1 MKKRIVSLLM
11 AVLMVV
17 SMAACTQKSAGETQ
31 PTQEAPAE
39 TQPQAPAESEL
50 PAADEKQAYL
60 DKVDV
65 DYSYAL
71 ALKLEEI
78 RSNEKLGYRTA
89 GSEAELATGDM
100 LKAEMERIGL
110 QNVVKDEFTLDTWTF
125 AGAQLT
131 FTDSTGA
138 DYTAELGG
146 YQTDFV
152 TDGAEVYTVIDGGR
166 GTEADLA
173 GLDVTG
179 KLVLVDI
186 NQRDEWWINYPAY
199 EAHLAGAAAVIA
211 VQDGGYGEVS
221 SDALNA
227 QDVCGPADAPAF
239 SMSRTE
245 AELLKAAMD
254 ENGEAA
260 VTLNADS
267 RVGRDGTSYN
277 IVGTI
282 PGRDAE
288 HMVLMSAHY
297 DSYFAGFQDDNA
309 AIALMM
315 GIAKGLVDSG
325 YQPEK
330 TLVFCAMAAE
340 EWGVSDTRYD
350 WSTGAY
356 NQIFR
361 VHPEWVGKVIA
372 DINFELPAMD
382 EGTSD
387 QIRTSY
393 ELKTFVEDFKTGVPQ
408 VEGVFADGIEVI
420 VPTQTWSDDF
430 SLSIAGVPS
439 SVTALR
445 GGFAKT
451 HYHSQFDNQD
461 TYSREAFLFHHN
473 MYGMLMMAYDHCAVS
488 PLDFSTRLNALRESI
503 DDTVMTQTQIAE
515 LNAALNEAE
524 AAAKDAWARVCDAND
539 AYQKALT
546 EADTEAADAV
556 LAQTRQLNADVLSAF
571 KFAEDA
577 FVRLTWEDV
586 SIFPHEH
593 SQNNLLALKQAAQAL
608 EQGDGAAALDEYL
621 SAVDNNWYAYDWS
634 RGTFE
639 HFTDYVLNQ
648 SADRLMWGA
657 GRVQGHEDLFDV
669 IRSLQEKY
677 GDSGADY
684 SAELKRLEQAIANQ
698 TEMLDEQVVDEVSAL
713 QELTQRL
720 TAIAAL

>member
-1 MKKRIVSLLM
+1 MKKRMVSVLLAVSLLLS
-11 AVLMVV
+11 ATACGKQNAEDI
-17 SMAACTQKSAGETQ
+17 SQTEADAA
-31 PTQEAPAE
+31 
-39 TQPQAPAESEL
+39 
-50 PAADEKQAYL
+50 QAYL

-65 DYSYAL
+65 DYSYDL
-71 ALKLEEI
+71 AVKLEDI

-89 GSEAELATGDM
+89 GSEAEIATGDM
-100 LKAEMERIGL
+100 LKEEMERIGL
-110 QNVVKDEFTLDTWTF
+110 QNVTKDEFTLDTWTF
-125 AGAQLT
+125 TGAQLS
-131 FTDSTGA
+131 FTDSTGEVQ
-138 DYTAELGG
+138 TAELGG

-186 NQRDEWWINYPAY
+186 DQRADWWINYPAY

-211 VQDGGYGEVS
+211 VQNGGYGEVS
-221 SDALNA
+221 DDALNA
-227 QDVCGPADAPAF
+227 QDVCGPADAPSF
-239 SMSRTE
+239 SMSRTD

-260 VTLNADS
+260 VTLDADS
-267 RVGRDGTSYN
+267 RVGKDGTSYN
-277 IVGTI
+277 IVGVI
-282 PGRDAE
+282 PGRDTE
-288 HMVLMSAHY
+288 SMVLMSAHY

-315 GIAKGLVDSG
+315 GIAKGLIDSG

-372 DINFELPAMD
+372 DINFELPAMN

-393 ELKTFVEDFKTGVPQ
+393 ELKTFVDEFKSDVPQ
-408 VEGVFADGIEVI
+408 VDGVFPDGIEII

-473 MYGMLMMAYDHCAVS
+473 MYGLLMLAYDHCAVS
-488 PLDFSTRLNALRESI
+488 PLDFTTRLNALRESM
-503 DDTVMTQTQIAE
+503 DDTVMTAEQISA
-515 LNAALNEAE
+515 LNAALDEAE
-524 AAAKDAWARVCDAND
+524 TAAGTAWAKVSEANA
-539 AYQKALT
+539 AYQQALDAGDTAKADELLVET
-546 EADTEAADAV
+546 REMNANV
-556 LAQTRQLNADVLSAF
+556 LAAF
-571 KFAEDA
+571 KFAEDS
-577 FVRLTWEDV
+577 FVRLTWEDS

-593 SQNNLLALKQAAQAL
+593 SQNNLLALQGAVEAL
-608 EQGDGAAALDEYL
+608 KQGDSAAALDEYL
-621 SAVDNNWYAYDWS
+621 LGVDNNWYAYDWS
-634 RGTFE
+634 RGTFD

-648 SADRLMWGA
+648 STDRLMWGA

-669 IRSLQEKY
+669 IRSVQAKTD
-677 GDSGADY
+677 DSSADY
-684 SAELKRLEQAIANQ
+684 TAELERLNQAIETQ
-698 TEMLDEQVVDEVSAL
+698 TNMLDEQVTHEVDAL
-713 QELTQRL
+713 KELTALL
-720 TAIAAL
+720 TGLAA

>member
-1 MKKRIVSLLM
+1 MKKRIVSMLL
-11 AVLMVV
+11 AVFLLV
-17 SMAACTQKSAGETQ
+17 SATACAGKSDGES
-31 PTQEAPAE
+31 
-39 TQPQAPAESEL
+39 SEGT
-50 PAADEKQAYL
+50 ASAVQAYL

-65 DYSYAL
+65 DYSYDL
-71 ALKLEEI
+71 ALKLEEE

-89 GSEAELATGDM
+89 GSDAELATGDM

-110 QNVVKDEFTLDTWTF
+110 QNVAKDEFTLDTWTF
-125 AGAQLT
+125 TGAQLS
-131 FTDSTGA
+131 FTDASGA
-138 DYTAELGG
+138 AYTAELGG

-152 TDGAEVYTVIDGGR
+152 TDGAQSFTVIDGGR

-173 GLDVTG
+173 GLDVSG

-186 NQRDEWWINYPAY
+186 NQRADWWINYPAY

-211 VQDGGYGEVS
+211 VQNGGYGEVS
-221 SDALNA
+221 DDALNA

-239 SMSRTE
+239 SMSRTD

-260 VTLNADS
+260 VTLDADS
-267 RVGRDGTSYN
+267 RVGMDGTSYN

-282 PGRDAE
+282 PGRDTE

-315 GIAKGLVDSG
+315 GIAKGLIDSG

-382 EGTSD
+382 EGTAD

-393 ELKTFVEDFKTGVPQ
+393 ELKTFVDAFKAGVPQ
-408 VEGVFADGIEVI
+408 VDGVFPDGIEII

-473 MYGMLMMAYDHCAVS
+473 MYGMLMLAYDHCAVS
-488 PLDFSTRLNALRESI
+488 PLDFSTRLDALRESM
-503 DDTVMTQTQIAE
+503 DDTVMTAE
-515 LNAALNEAE
+515 QADRLNAALDEAD
-524 AAAKDAWARVCDAND
+524 AAAAAAWDKVSEANK
-539 AYQKALT
+539 AYQEALDAGDTAKADEL
-546 EADTEAADAV
+546 
-556 LAQTRQLNADVLSAF
+556 LAGAKELNADVLAAF

-577 FVRLTWEDV
+577 FVRLTWEDS

-593 SQNNLLALKQAAQAL
+593 SQNNLLALQGAAEAL
-608 EQGDGAAALDEYL
+608 KQGDSAAALDDYL
-621 SAVDNNWYAYDWS
+621 YSVDNNWYAYDWS
-634 RGTFE
+634 RETFG

-677 GDSGADY
+677 GDSAADY
-684 SAELKRLEQAIANQ
+684 TAELARLDQAIETQ
-698 TEMLDEQVVDEVSAL
+698 TGMLDEQVAHEVSAL
-713 QELTQRL
+713 AELTARL
-720 TAIAAL
+720 TQIAG

>member
-1 MKKRIVSLLM
+1 MKKRIVSVLL
-11 AVLMVV
+11 AVFLLLSVTACGNRT
-17 SMAACTQKSAGETQ
+17 AAD
-31 PTQEAPAE
+31 AP
-39 TQPQAPAESEL
+39 Q
-50 PAADEKQAYL
+50 PAADAAQAYL
-60 DKVDV
+60 DHVDV

-78 RSNEKLGYRTA
+78 RSNETLGYRTA
-89 GSEAELATGDM
+89 GSDAELATGDL
-100 LKAEMERIGL
+100 LKEEMESIGL
-110 QNVVKDEFTLDTWTF
+110 QDVTKDEFTLDTWTF
-125 AGAQLT
+125 TGAQLA
-131 FTDSTGA
+131 FTDSSGETHE
-138 DYTAELGG
+138 AELGG

-152 TDGAEVYTVIDGGR
+152 TNGAEAYTVIDGGQ

-186 NQRDEWWINYPAY
+186 NQRADWWINYPAY

-211 VQDGGYGEVS
+211 VQDGGYAEVS
-221 SDALNA
+221 DDALNA

-239 SMSRTE
+239 SMSRTD
-245 AELLKAAMD
+245 AELLRSAMD
-254 ENGEAA
+254 ETGEVS
-260 VTLNADS
+260 VTLEADS
-267 RVGRDGTSYN
+267 RVGKDGTSYN
-277 IVGTI
+277 IVGMI
-282 PGRDAE
+282 PGRDPE
-288 HMVLMSAHY
+288 SMVLISAHY

-309 AIALMM
+309 AIALML
-315 GIAKGLVDSG
+315 GIAKGLIDSG

-393 ELKTFVEDFKTGVPQ
+393 ELKTFVDDFTSSVPQ
-408 VEGVFADGIEVI
+408 VDGVFPDGIETI

-445 GGFAKT
+445 GDFSKT
-451 HYHSQFDNQD
+451 HYHSQFDNQN

-473 MYGMLMMAYDHCAVS
+473 MYGLLMLAYDHCAVS
-488 PLDFSTRLNALRESI
+488 PLDFSTRLSALRESV
-503 DDTVMTQTQIAE
+503 DDTVMTAEQITA
-515 LNAALNEAE
+515 LNAALDEAE
-524 AAAKDAWARVCDAND
+524 AAANTAWDKVSEVNA
-539 AYQKALT
+539 AYQEALDAGDPAKADELL
-546 EADTEAADAV
+546 AAAREMNANV
-556 LAQTRQLNADVLSAF
+556 LAAF

-577 FVRLTWEDV
+577 FVRLTWEDS

-593 SQNNLLALKQAAQAL
+593 SQNNLLALKSAAEAL
-608 EQGDGAAALDEYL
+608 KQGDSAAALDEYL
-621 SAVDNNWYAYDWS
+621 FGVDNNWYAYDWS
-634 RGTFE
+634 RETFD

-669 IRSLQEKY
+669 IRSLQAKY
-677 GDSGADY
+677 GNSSADY
-684 SAELKRLEQAIANQ
+684 TAELNRLNQAIDNQ
-698 TEMLDEQVVDEVSAL
+698 TAMLNDQVTHEVSAL
-713 QELTQRL
+713 GELTSRL
-720 TAIAAL
+720 TQISD

>member
-1 MKKRIVSLLM
+1 MKKRIVSMLL
-11 AVLMVV
+11 AVFLLV
-17 SMAACTQKSAGETQ
+17 SATACAGKSDGES
-31 PTQEAPAE
+31 
-39 TQPQAPAESEL
+39 SEGT
-50 PAADEKQAYL
+50 ASAVQAYL

-65 DYSYAL
+65 DYSYDL
-71 ALKLEEI
+71 ALKLEEE

-89 GSEAELATGDM
+89 GSDAELATGDM

-110 QNVVKDEFTLDTWTF
+110 QNVTKDEFTLDTWTF
-125 AGAQLT
+125 TGAQLS
-131 FTDSTGA
+131 FTDASGA
-138 DYTAELGG
+138 AYTAELGG

-152 TDGAEVYTVIDGGR
+152 TDGAQSFTVIDGGR

-173 GLDVTG
+173 GLDVSG

-186 NQRDEWWINYPAY
+186 NQRADWWINYPAY

-211 VQDGGYGEVS
+211 VQNGGYGEVS
-221 SDALNA
+221 DDALNA

-239 SMSRTE
+239 SMSRTD

-260 VTLNADS
+260 VTLDADS
-267 RVGRDGTSYN
+267 RVGMDGTSYN

-282 PGRDAE
+282 PGRDTE

-315 GIAKGLVDSG
+315 GIAKGLIDSG

-382 EGTSD
+382 EGTAD

-393 ELKTFVEDFKTGVPQ
+393 ELKTFVDAFKAGVPQ
-408 VEGVFADGIEVI
+408 VDGVFPDGIEII

-473 MYGMLMMAYDHCAVS
+473 MYGMLMLAYDHCAVS
-488 PLDFSTRLNALRESI
+488 PLDFSTRLDALRESM
-503 DDTVMTQTQIAE
+503 DDTVMTAE
-515 LNAALNEAE
+515 QADRLNAALDEAN
-524 AAAKDAWARVCDAND
+524 AAAAAAWDKVSEANK
-539 AYQKALT
+539 AYQEALDAGDT
-546 EADTEAADAV
+546 ARADEL
-556 LAQTRQLNADVLSAF
+556 LAGTKEMNADVLAAF

-577 FVRLTWEDV
+577 FVRLTWEDS

-593 SQNNLLALKQAAQAL
+593 SQNNLLALQGAAEAL
-608 EQGDGAAALDEYL
+608 KQGDSAAALDDYL
-621 SAVDNNWYAYDWS
+621 YSVDNNWYAYDWS
-634 RGTFE
+634 RETFG

-677 GDSGADY
+677 GDSAADY
-684 SAELKRLEQAIANQ
+684 TAELARLDQAIETQ
-698 TEMLDEQVVDEVSAL
+698 TGMLDEQVAHEVSAL
-713 QELTQRL
+713 AELTARL
-720 TAIAAL
+720 TQIAG

>member
-1 MKKRIVSLLM
+1 MKKRIVSMLTAVFLLVSATACAGKSDGESSESTAG
-11 AVLMVV
+11 AV
-17 SMAACTQKSAGETQ
+17 
-31 PTQEAPAE
+31 
-39 TQPQAPAESEL
+39 
-50 PAADEKQAYL
+50 QAYL

-65 DYSYAL
+65 DYSYDL
-71 ALKLEEI
+71 ALKLEEE

-89 GSEAELATGDM
+89 GSDAELATGDM

-110 QNVVKDEFTLDTWTF
+110 QNVTKDEFTLDTWTF
-125 AGAQLT
+125 TGAQLS
-131 FTDSTGA
+131 FTDASGA
-138 DYTAELGG
+138 AYTAELGG

-152 TDGAEVYTVIDGGR
+152 TDGAQSFTVIDGGR

-173 GLDVTG
+173 GLDVSG

-186 NQRDEWWINYPAY
+186 DQRADWWINYPAY

-211 VQDGGYGEVS
+211 VQNGGYGEVS
-221 SDALNA
+221 DDALNA

-239 SMSRTE
+239 SMSRTD

-260 VTLNADS
+260 VTLEADS
-267 RVGRDGTSYN
+267 RVGMDGTSYN

-282 PGRDAE
+282 PGRDTE

-315 GIAKGLVDSG
+315 GIAKGLIDSG

-382 EGTSD
+382 EGTTD

-393 ELKTFVEDFKTGVPQ
+393 ELKTFVDAFKSGVPQ
-408 VEGVFADGIEVI
+408 VDGVFPDGIEII

-473 MYGMLMMAYDHCAVS
+473 MYGLLMLAYDRCAVS
-488 PLDFSTRLNALRESI
+488 PLDFSTRLDALRESM
-503 DDTVMTQTQIAE
+503 DDTVMTAE
-515 LNAALNEAE
+515 QADSLNAALDEAE
-524 AAAKDAWARVCDAND
+524 AAAAAAWDKVSEANK
-539 AYQKALT
+539 AYQEALDAGDTAKADEL
-546 EADTEAADAV
+546 
-556 LAQTRQLNADVLSAF
+556 LAGTKELNADVLAAF

-577 FVRLTWEDV
+577 FVRLTWEDS

-593 SQNNLLALKQAAQAL
+593 SQNNLLALQGAAEAL
-608 EQGDGAAALDEYL
+608 KQGDSAAALDDYL
-621 SAVDNNWYAYDWS
+621 YSVDNNWYAYDWS
-634 RGTFE
+634 RETFG

-677 GDSGADY
+677 GDSAADY
-684 SAELKRLEQAIANQ
+684 TAELARLDQAIETQ
-698 TEMLDEQVVDEVSAL
+698 TGMLDEQVAHEVSAL
-713 QELTQRL
+713 AELTARL
-720 TAIAAL
+720 TQIAG

>member
-1 MKKRIVSLLM
+1 MKRRIVSMLL
-11 AVLMVV
+11 AVFLLV
-17 SMAACTQKSAGETQ
+17 SATACAKQ
-31 PTQEAPAE
+31 PDTDA
-39 TQPQAPAESEL
+39 T
-50 PAADEKQAYL
+50 QAYL
-60 DKVDV
+60 SKVDV
-65 DYSYAL
+65 DYSYNL

-100 LKAEMERIGL
+100 LKEEMERIGL
-110 QNVVKDEFTLDTWTF
+110 QDVTKDAFTLDTWTF
-125 AGAQLT
+125 TKAQLC
-131 FTDSTGA
+131 FEDGTGEE
-138 DYTAELGG
+138 YVAELGG
-146 YQTDFV
+146 YQTNFV
-152 TDGAEVYTVIDGGR
+152 TDGAETFTVIDGGQ

-186 NQRDEWWINYPAY
+186 NQRADWWINYPAY

-211 VQDGGYGEVS
+211 VQDGGYAEVS
-221 SDALNA
+221 DDALNA

-239 SMSRTE
+239 SMSRAD

-260 VTLNADS
+260 VTLDADS
-267 RVGRDGTSYN
+267 RVEMDGTSYN
-277 IVGTI
+277 VIGTI
-282 PGRDAE
+282 PGRDTE
-288 HMVLMSAHY
+288 SMVLMSAHY

-315 GIAKGLVDSG
+315 GIAKGLIDSG

-340 EWGVSDTRYD
+340 EWGVSNTRYD

-372 DINFELPAMD
+372 DINFELPAMN
-382 EGTSD
+382 EGTAD

-393 ELKTFVEDFKTGVPQ
+393 ELKTFVDGFKSTVPQ
-408 VEGVFADGIEVI
+408 VDGVFPGGIEII

-445 GGFAKT
+445 GGFAQT
-451 HYHSQFDNQD
+451 HYHSQFDDRD

-473 MYGMLMMAYDHCAVS
+473 MYGLLMMAYDHCAVS
-488 PLDFSTRLNALRESI
+488 PLDFTARLNALRDTMDE
-503 DDTVMTQTQIAE
+503 TVMTAEQT
-515 LNAALNEAE
+515 AALSAALDEAE
-524 AAAKDAWARVCDAND
+524 AAASTAWAKVSEANA
-539 AYQKALT
+539 AYQQALDAGDADKADELLA
-546 EADTEAADAV
+546 EAREMNANV
-556 LAQTRQLNADVLSAF
+556 LAAF
-571 KFAEDA
+571 KLAEDS
-577 FVRLTWEDV
+577 FVRLTWEDS

-593 SQNNLLALKQAAQAL
+593 SQNNLLALEGAAEAL
-608 EQGDGAAALDEYL
+608 KQGDSAAALDEYL
-621 SAVDNNWYAYDWS
+621 YLVDNNWYAYDWS
-634 RGTFE
+634 RETFE
-639 HFTDYVLNQ
+639 YFTDYVLNQ

-677 GDSGADY
+677 GDSSADY
-684 SAELKRLEQAIANQ
+684 TAELARLDQAIETQ
-698 TEMLDEQVVDEVSAL
+698 RTMLNEQVEHEVSAL
-713 QELTQRL
+713 EAL
-720 TAIAAL
+720 TAQLMQIAA